1 MWQFPPFR
9 LDAANQCLYRGETRV
24 PLMPKPF
31 AVLQYLVE
39 HAGRLVTQNE
49 LLTAIWPETYVQPE
63 VLRRYILEIR
73 RVLGDQPE
81 APRFIETVPK
91 RGYRFIAEVT
101 VVEAETPINPAG
113 PVNRHRAHPMLA
125 TAALLGFG
133 LLVAGGFLWSRLQP
147 TRLTG
152 RDTIILAEFTNA
164 TGDPVF
170 DGTLR
175 QGLAVQLEQSPFLSI
190 VSDEQ
195 IQQTLRLMRLPPDA
209 RLTLQVAREVCQR
222 TDSTVLLSG
231 SIAQI
236 GARYSLILK
245 AVSCSA
251 GDSVASTEVQAS
263 DKSHVLEALSKA
275 TSSVRGKLGESLATI
290 QRFDTPLA
298 QASTS
303 SLEALKVYSLGLHE
317 AVANG
322 NSLVAIPLLQRATK
336 LDPNFAIAYL
346 TLGHTYWNVGET
358 TLAAENIRKA
368 FELRAGLT
376 EGEKLRIES
385 AYTSLVINNLEK
397 ARRAYEVWAQTYPRD
412 WTPRNHLG
420 VIYTVLGQH
429 ERALAEYL
437 AALRIY
443 PDSGLIRGN
452 VIFSYLALDRPDE
465 ARSVLNEAGTKNP
478 DLPSLLVLRYRLAFL
493 RRDFNVMK
501 EQVTLAAGK
510 PGLEA
515 QMLANEAAS
524 AAYFGRSERARMLS
538 RQAVESAG
546 RADEKE
552 AAAGFEADA
561 ALREALFG
569 SVGAAKNCASAALQL
584 SPGPDVQYRAALA
597 LALVG
602 DRVPPRALAQLPR
615 FWSAEVGLAEN
626 LDKRFPEDTIV
637 QLMYLPVLRA
647 QVCLNRDDA
656 SKAIDALQPALPY
669 EVGAVLLPAY
679 VRGLTYLAAHRG
691 SDARAEFQKI
701 LDHRGVVFNSPIGA
715 LAHLQIARSL
725 VMQGDSIGARS
736 AYQEFLDLWKDADP
750 DIPILRKARDE
761 STKLSQ

>member
-9 LDAANQCLYRGETRV
+9 LDAADQCLYRGETRV
-24 PLMPKPF
+24 PVMPKPF

-39 HAGRLVTQNE
+39 HAGRLVTQDE

-91 RGYRFIAEVT
+91 RGYRFIADVI
-101 VVEAETPINPAG
+101 VVEPKTPINPTAT
-113 PVNRHRAHPMLA
+113 VNRHRAHPMLA

-133 LLVAGGFLWSRLQP
+133 LLLAGGFLWSRLQP

-152 RDTIILAEFTNA
+152 KDTIILAEFTNA

-195 IQQTLRLMRLPPDA
+195 IQHTLHLMRQPPDA
-209 RLTLQVAREVCQR
+209 KLTLQIAREVCQR
-222 TDSTVLLSG
+222 TGSTVLLSG

-245 AVSCSA
+245 AVSCST
-251 GDSVASTEVQAS
+251 GDSVASSEVQAP
-263 DKSHVLEALSKA
+263 DKSHVLEALSKT
-275 TSSVRGKLGESLATI
+275 TSNVRAKLGESLATI

-303 SLEALKVYSLGLHE
+303 SLEALKVYSLGHHE
-317 AVANG
+317 VVANG
-322 NSLVAIPLLQRATK
+322 DSLAAIPLLQRAAK

-346 TLGHTYWNVGET
+346 TLGQTYWNVGEN
-358 TLAAENIRKA
+358 TLAAENIRQA
-368 FELRAGLT
+368 FDLRASLT

-385 AYTSLVINNLEK
+385 AYTSLVTNNLEK
-397 ARRAYEVWAQTYPRD
+397 ARRAYGVWAQTYPRD
-412 WTPRNHLG
+412 WSPRNHLG
-420 VIYTVLGQH
+420 VIYTVLGLH
-429 ERALAEYL
+429 ERALAEYR

-452 VIFSYLALDRPDE
+452 MISSYLALDRPDE
-465 ARSVLNEAGTKNP
+465 ARSVLNEAETKNP
-478 DLPSLLVLRYRLAFL
+478 DLPSLLVLRYRLAFI
-493 RRDFNVMK
+493 RRDFNGMK

-510 PGLEA
+510 PGLEGEL
-515 QMLANEAAS
+515 LAIDAAS
-524 AAYFGRSERARMLS
+524 AAFFGRLERARMLS
-538 RQAVESAG
+538 RQAVASAG
-546 RADEKE
+546 RADERE

-561 ALREALFG
+561 ALREAFFG
-569 SVGAAKNCASAALQL
+569 NGAAAKEGARAALQL
-584 SPGPDVQYRAALA
+584 STGPDVQYRAALA
-597 LALVG
+597 LAMVG
-602 DRVPPRALAQLPR
+602 DGGPARALA
-615 FWSAEVGLAEN
+615 ED

-637 QLMYLPVLRA
+637 QSMYLPVLRA
-647 QVCLNRDDA
+647 QVCLKRDDA
-656 SKAIDALQPALPY
+656 SKAIDALQSALSY

-679 VRGLTYLAAHRG
+679 VRGLAYLAAHRG
-691 SDARAEFQKI
+691 GDARAEFQKI
-701 LDHRGVVFNSPIGA
+701 LDHSGVVFNSPIAA
-715 LAHLQIARSL
+715 LAHLQIARSF
-725 VMQGDSIGARS
+725 VMQGDSIGARN
-736 AYQEFLDLWKDADP
+736 AYREFRDLWKDADP
-750 DIPILRKARDE
+750 DLPILRRARDQAA
-761 STKLSQ
+761 KLSH